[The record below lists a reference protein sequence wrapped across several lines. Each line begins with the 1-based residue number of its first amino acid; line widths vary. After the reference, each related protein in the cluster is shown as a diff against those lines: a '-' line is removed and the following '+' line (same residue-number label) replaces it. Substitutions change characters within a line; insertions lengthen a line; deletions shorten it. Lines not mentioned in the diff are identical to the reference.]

1 MAVETTTA
9 ASPSGA
15 PPAATAA
22 AAAAVLRLTPAAQT
36 YAWGALPASSLVA
49 RLAARNGAG
58 DGAPIGAAT
67 PHAELW
73 MGTHPTAP
81 ARLAADGRPLADY
94 LSDQGLPGLPFLL
107 KVLSV
112 RTALSIQAH
121 PTKELAAKL
130 HASNPDAYKDDNH
143 KPEMAVAVT
152 PFNAMCCFRRV
163 AAIVADCDRLP
174 ALVGAFGEGGQ
185 GLVDGLRAVAGG
197 AGEGTPAGEGDDA
210 ADAAS
215 AGALRAA
222 FEALMTR
229 EADAVA
235 ASLGALLDAV
245 RALPEADR
253 TPADVLLLRLADQYP
268 DDVGCFAAYLLNQV
282 TLAPGEALFLPAN
295 EPHAYLS
302 GDCVEVMA
310 TSDNVVRAGLT
321 PKFKDVPVLVK
332 MLTYAAGPPLPP
344 VITRLG
350 PSVVRYTPPVKEFM
364 LERVEVAP
372 GDAAPAVSLPTLA
385 GGSVLVVLA
394 GDGWLRRAGGDA
406 EDLWPLYGGTVY
418 YLAPGAAVEVVP
430 AGGEGGGGTA
440 GSPRRRYSP
449 TGRRKTVPWLN
460 GGSSRDVECTVN
472 SRLSFLSSLFL
483 SLLSP
488 MYGVSL

>member
-1 MAVETTTA
+1 MAVETTPA
-9 ASPSGA
+9 AFPSGTTL
-15 PPAATAA
+15 TAA
-22 AAAAVLRLTPAAQT
+22 ATAAVLRLTPAAQT
-36 YAWGALPASSLVA
+36 YAWGALPATSLVA
-49 RLAARNGAG
+49 RLAARNAAA
-58 DGAPIGAAT
+58 DAPPVGAAT
-67 PHAELW
+67 PYAELW

-81 ARLAADGRPLADY
+81 ARLAADGRPLAAY
-94 LSDQGLPGLPFLL
+94 LDDQGLPGLPFLL

-121 PTKELAAKL
+121 PNKELAARL

-152 PFNAMCCFRRV
+152 PFKAMCCFRRV

-174 ALVGAFGEGGQ
+174 ALVGAFGEGGRS
-185 GLVDGLRAVAGG
+185 LVDGLRSVAGG
-197 AGEGTPAGEGDDA
+197 AAGGTAAGEGDDE

-215 AGALRAA
+215 ADALRAA
-222 FEALMTR
+222 FEALMTQ
-229 EADAVA
+229 EPEAVA

-245 RALPEADR
+245 RGLPKADR

-344 VITRLG
+344 VVTCVG
-350 PSVVRYTPPVKEFM
+350 PGVVRYTPPVKEFM
-364 LERVEVAP
+364 LERVEVQP
-372 GDAAPAVSLPTLA
+372 GDDATAVQLPTLA

-394 GDGWLRRAGGDA
+394 GDGWLRRTGGD
-406 EDLWPLYGGTVY
+406 ENDLWPLYGGTVY
-418 YLAPGAAVEVVP
+418 YLEPGAAVEVVP
-430 AGGEGGGGTA
+430 AGGEGAGGD
-440 GSPRRRYSP
+440 
-449 TGRRKTVPWLN
+449 GRLPAPPLLAYRAA
-460 GGSSRDVECTVN
+460 EN
-472 SRLSFLSSLFL
+472 SA
-483 SLLSP
+483 
-488 MYGVSL
+488 MA

>member
-9 ASPSGA
+9 VVPSGA
-15 PPAATAA
+15 PPTAA
-22 AAAAVLRLTPAAQT
+22 APAAVLRLTPAAQT
-36 YAWGALPASSLVA
+36 YAWGALPATSLVA
-49 RLAARNGAG
+49 RLAARNAAA
-58 DGAPIGAAT
+58 GAPVGATT

-81 ARLAADGRPLADY
+81 ARLTSDGRPLAAY
-94 LSDQGLPGLPFLL
+94 LADQGLPGLPFLL

-121 PTKELAAKL
+121 PNKELAARL

-152 PFNAMCCFRRV
+152 PFDAMCCFRRV

-174 ALVGAFGEGGQ
+174 ALVGAFGEGGR

-197 AGEGTPAGEGDDA
+197 AEGCTPAGEGDDA

-215 AGALRAA
+215 ADALRAA
-222 FEALMTR
+222 FKALMTQ
-229 EADAVA
+229 EPGAVA
-235 ASLGALLDAV
+235 SSLDALLDAV
-245 RALPEADR
+245 RALPKADR

-344 VITRLG
+344 VVTRLG
-350 PSVVRYTPPVKEFM
+350 PGVVRYTPPVKEFM
-364 LERVEVAP
+364 LEQVEVRP
-372 GDAAPAVSLPTLA
+372 GQGADAVALPALA

-394 GDGWLRRAGGDA
+394 GDGWLRMTGGDGS
-406 EDLWPLYGGTVY
+406 DLWPLYGGTVY
-418 YLAPGAAVEVVP
+418 YLASGAAVEVVP
-430 AGGEGGGGTA
+430 AGGEG
-440 GSPRRRYSP
+440 
-449 TGRRKTVPWLN
+449 N
-460 GGSSRDVECTVN
+460 GGDGRLPAPPLLAYRAAEN
-472 SRLSFLSSLFL
+472 SA
-483 SLLSP
+483 
-488 MYGVSL
+488 MA